1 MTTTIT
7 QTGTSSEVHETAVAE
22 AVAKGEA
29 QPKDG
34 LRGLASRVRR
44 ALGREREK
52 AEPAALAATEAGGA
66 LQGTRVS
73 VQALA
78 RSLLAQDRTGEPL
91 EPASEDVQELAAE
104 YAQDAEEGESAEVE
118 EPKTVPRA
126 KSFPPPL
133 PRRTGQDSSPALA
146 PVEPI
151 AVVPVETAAV
161 ATEPAAPSR
170 SAQLRARLAAA
181 KAQRAQALAM
191 LAEAPSDTPLIEA
204 SAEPEAIAIEEA
216 VQADRAEDLDE
227 FEDLEASALVEEPV
241 SATR

>member
-1 MTTTIT
+1 
-7 QTGTSSEVHETAVAE
+7 
-22 AVAKGEA
+22 VAKGEA

-44 ALGREREK
+44 ALGRDREK
-52 AEPAALAATEAGGA
+52 VERAELAAADATALAGGELHATRA
-66 LQGTRVS
+66 S

-78 RSLLAQDRTGEPL
+78 RSLLTQDRTGEPL
-91 EPASEDVQELAAE
+91 EPASEEVQELADE
-104 YAQDAEEGESAEVE
+104 YAQDVEAQDVEAQDVEERESAEVE

-133 PRRTGQDSSPALA
+133 PRRTSQDSSPALA

-151 AVVPVETAAV
+151 AVVPVETATV

-170 SAQLRARLAAA
+170 AAQLRARLAAA
-181 KAQRAQALAM
+181 KAQRAQALAT
-191 LAEAPSDTPLIEA
+191 LAEAASDTPQIEA
-204 SAEPEAIAIEEA
+204 STEPEAVEEA
-216 VQADRAEDLDE
+216 VQADAAEDLEE